1 MTEHFEQCEEN
12 EKECVCEAL
21 EAEAEARWY
30 DWVNAQAGD
39 EKTG

>member
-1 MTEHFEQCEEN
+1 MEACEESDN
-12 EKECVCEAL
+12 KDCICEAL

-39 EKTG
+39 GEEYAEA